1 MPCQQSNEFC
11 HEIIFAIKTR
21 RTYGTILMTVEGIE
35 PQMACQVETAL
46 SSQSQLKGEYKF
58 FYDELSKVIR
68 LDLPLPDELSH
79 GGRLPP
85 YRRFDIS
92 NWPWIQEEF
101 VERPTEP

>member
-79 GGRLPP
+79 GE
-85 YRRFDIS
+85 
-92 NWPWIQEEF
+92 EEF